1 MLPEF
6 NKYGNLPAGIYKSS
20 ITCIENKFGKSS
32 KERISLFKD
41 FHNFIELIAP
51 FKANIKH
58 LILDGSFV
66 TSKETPGDT
75 DCIMLIKNNTSFPPE
90 TVANLVSSKKLYNM
104 DLFIREERNIE
115 KYKNI
120 LYFFS
125 KNRDLKSK
133 GVIEVILWL
142 KTKDNINIHVQNF
155 KTSR

>member
-1 MLPEF
+1 MIPEF

-32 KERISLFKD
+32 EERISLFKD

-75 DCIMLIKNNTSFPPE
+75 DCIMIIENNFRFTPE
-90 TVANLVSSKKLYNM
+90 IVKKLCDSKKLYNM
-104 DLFIREERNIE
+104 DLFMCEERNIE
-115 KYKNI
+115 KYRNI
-120 LYFFS
+120 LNFFS
-125 KNRDLKSK
+125 KNRDLKPK
-133 GVIEVILWL
+133 GIIEVIL
-142 KTKDNINIHVQNF
+142 
-155 KTSR
+155 

>member
-20 ITCIENKFGKSS
+20 ITCIENIFGKSS

-41 FHNFIELIAP
+41 FYNFIELITP
-51 FKANIKH
+51 FKTNIKH

-75 DCIMLIKNNTSFPPE
+75 DCIMVIENNFRFTPEITKKICDSKNLYSIHLFMFE
-90 TVANLVSSKKLYNM
+90 EKNLEGY
-104 DLFIREERNIE
+104 RE
-115 KYKNI
+115 I
-120 LYFFS
+120 LNFFS

-133 GVIEVILWL
+133 GIIEVIL
-142 KTKDNINIHVQNF
+142 
-155 KTSR
+155 